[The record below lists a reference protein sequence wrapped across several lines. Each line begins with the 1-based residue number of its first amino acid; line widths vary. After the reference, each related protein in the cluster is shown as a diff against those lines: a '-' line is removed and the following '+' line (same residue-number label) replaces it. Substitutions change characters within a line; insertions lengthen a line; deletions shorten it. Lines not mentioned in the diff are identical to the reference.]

1 MQRAVSPI
9 WMVLAAI
16 ISVQIGAALAKTQFD
31 TVTPTAMAWLR
42 LVAAAVM
49 LLMLR
54 PTFRGLTRR
63 DWVVG
68 LGLAACLA
76 TMNWSI
82 YMAFSHIPL
91 GLAITIEFLG
101 PLTVALIGS
110 RRWADLLWVALA
122 GAGVAILGAGPAELN
137 VPGVVFSLLA
147 AAGWAGYIVL
157 GAKLSPQWKGA
168 SVLLLSALIGSALLT
183 GPALSSSG
191 AALLQPQV
199 LLVGVVVGVLSSV
212 VPYQLELRAL
222 KAIET
227 RIFGILQA
235 LGPVAAAL
243 AGLLILS
250 EQLGPTEWLAIVC
263 VVAASVG
270 VTWRRRMPG
279 TGAPTAQPE

>member
-16 ISVQIGAALAKTQFD
+16 ISVQIGAALAKTQFE

-49 LLMLR
+49 LLLLR

-68 LGLAACLA
+68 LGLAMCLA

-82 YMAFSHIPL
+82 YLAFSHIPL

-110 RRWADLLWVALA
+110 RRWADLIWVALA
-122 GAGVAILGAGPAELN
+122 GAGVAMLGAGPAELN
-137 VPGVVFSLLA
+137 VPGIAFSLLA

-168 SVLLLSALIGSALLT
+168 SVLLLSAVIGSVLLT
-183 GPALSSSG
+183 GPALSSS
-191 AALLQPQV
+191 ASTLLQPQV
-199 LLVGVVVGVLSSV
+199 LLVGVMVGVLSSV

-243 AGLLILS
+243 AGLVILN

-270 VTWRRRMPG
+270 VTWRRRTPA
-279 TGAPTAQPE
+279 TPPE